1 MDPPDTGRIIKEKKL
16 KLIEIYNDIINIKI
30 GRLRADKNTK
40 SEMIL
45 EGQIHILID
54 LLKNV

>member
-1 MDPPDTGRIIKEKKL
+1 MDSHDEGRIIKEKKL

-30 GRLRADKNTK
+30 GRLRAEKNAK

-45 EGQIHILID
+45 EGQINILIEA
-54 LLKNV
+54 LKNV